1 MIALSTAPRTDVPRI
16 LCGMPSAIFTTIAT
30 LPRSA
35 RRVLWG
41 LLLLALISL
50 IGPEIAGADRAWRP
64 DWDAPSQAP
73 SWSHWFGTD
82 AIGRDVL
89 VRSLLGL
96 RMSLLIGVLATTL
109 ALLIGLG
116 YGAAAGLW
124 GGHRE
129 RWMMHSL
136 DVISAL
142 PFLLIVVLLLALF
155 DRSLWLLLLA
165 IGGYAWIDL
174 ARLVRAEAAR
184 LREQPF
190 VLAARMAGAG
200 SLALLRDHLLPNLL
214 PLALVYAGVIAAN
227 AILIE
232 SFLGFLGLGLEEPA
246 SGLGG
251 LLSEGAQELD
261 FAPWTLLFPASLLA
275 LTLALFQHLGDALR
289 DALDPRLPHSEGDP
303 EHRSESP
310 AAPMTLQADGNDPS
324 ALLQVRDL
332 RIALPQGGHVG
343 PLSFAVAAGQCLG
356 VMGESGSGKSLTAL
370 ALCGLLPTGLQ
381 AKGTLQLDDH
391 ALALDSKLAAAV
403 LARWRGCRIGLVFQ
417 DPLASLHPLRR
428 IASQWREVRHQ
439 HGLPAQHA
447 DWQRA
452 LQQVDLAHLAHIA
465 SAFPHQLSGGQRQRV
480 MLALALAAEPR
491 LLVCDEATSAL
502 DSETR
507 RGILDL
513 LNRLRREQGLA
524 LLFIGHDLAEMQ
536 GIADHVQVLKQG
548 RVLEAQPSA
557 AFFDAPISAYGR
569 ALLAAT
575 RLQGLRPV
583 ATGLGDGE
591 PVLDVCRLSLR
602 YPGQSGFALQEVSLQ
617 LRRGECLALLGRS
630 GSGKSSLVRA
640 LLGLHVG
647 ERHGEI
653 RLHGSVL
660 GERWTRLQRRQVQM
674 VFQDP
679 FASLD
684 PRQTVADLLREP
696 RRLQRLRT
704 STEQLHAL
712 LTAVGLDGDVLTRFP
727 HAFSGGQRQRIAI
740 ARALAL
746 EPAVLICDEAVS
758 ALDAI
763 HRQHLLQLLQSLQ
776 AQRGLALL
784 FITHDPQAAAAI
796 AQRTLQM
803 RDGRIVAAESCA
815 PG

>member
-1 MIALSTAPRTDVPRI
+1 MRFDRAHRHPPKQAARI
-16 LCGMPSAIFTTIAT
+16 LCGMFSAPFARLAALPSHV
-30 LPRSA
+30 
-35 RRVLWG
+35 RRLLWG

-50 IGPEIAGADRAWRP
+50 IGPEWAGADRAWRP

-73 SWSHWFGTD
+73 SWAHWFGTD

-96 RMSLLIGVLATTL
+96 RMSLLIGVLATGL
-109 ALLIGLG
+109 ALLIGLV

-124 GGHRE
+124 GGRRE
-129 RWMMHSL
+129 RLLMRAL
-136 DVISAL
+136 DVVSAL

-184 LREQPF
+184 LRELPF

-200 SLALLRDHLLPNLL
+200 TFALLRDHLLPNLL

-289 DALDPRLPHSEGDP
+289 DALDPRLQALTSDRIAEP
-303 EHRSESP
+303 EAP
-310 AAPMTLQADGNDPS
+310 ADDAAAPLSQPDAS

-332 RIALPQGGHVG
+332 CIALPNGGQIG
-343 PLSFAVAAGQCLG
+343 PLSFDVAAGECLG

-370 ALCGLLPTGLQ
+370 ALCGLLPQGLLANGRIALDGEQ
-381 AKGTLQLDDH
+381 AALDD
-391 ALALDSKLAAAV
+391 AGV
-403 LARWRGCRIGLVFQ
+403 LARWRGRRIGLVFQ

-428 IASQWREVRHQ
+428 IAAQWREVRRQ
-439 HGLPAQHA
+439 HGLPAQSV

-452 LQQVDLAHLAHIA
+452 LQQVDLAHLTHIDR
-465 SAFPHQLSGGQRQRV
+465 AFPHELSGGQRQRV
-480 MLALALAAEPR
+480 MLALALAAEPCV
-491 LLVCDEATSAL
+491 LICDEATSAL
-502 DSETR
+502 DSEAR

-513 LNRLRREQGLA
+513 LDRLRREHGLA
-524 LLFIGHDLAEMQ
+524 VLFIGHDLQEMQ
-536 GIADHVQVLKQG
+536 AIASRVLVLKQG
-548 RVLEAQPSA
+548 RVVETQACA
-557 AFFDAPISAYGR
+557 DFFRAPLSAYGH
-569 ALLAAT
+569 ALLDAT
-575 RLQGLRPV
+575 ELRGLRPLPV
-583 ATGLGDGE
+583 AAIEAGPTLQA
-591 PVLDVCRLSLR
+591 LNMSLR
-602 YPGQSGFALQEVSLQ
+602 YPDQSGFALQDISLQ
-617 LRRGECLALLGRS
+617 LHRGECLALLGRS

-640 LLGLHVG
+640 LLGLHGG
-647 ERHGEI
+647 ERRGEI
-653 RLHGSVL
+653 RLDGAVL
-660 GERWTRLQRRQVQM
+660 GERWTRRQRQRVQM

-684 PRQTVADLLREP
+684 PRQRIGDLLREP
-696 RRLQRLRT
+696 RRLQGLPT
-704 STEQLHAL
+704 TITQLHEWLA
-712 LTAVGLDGDVLTRFP
+712 AVGLQADALMRFP

-740 ARALAL
+740 ARALTL
-746 EPAVLICDEAVS
+746 QPAVLVCDEAVS

-776 AQRGLALL
+776 ADRGLALL

-796 AQRTLQM
+796 AQRTLWM
-803 RDGRIVAAESCA
+803 RDGRIVDDATAAV
-815 PG
+815 

>member
-1 MIALSTAPRTDVPRI
+1 MF
-16 LCGMPSAIFTTIAT
+16 SASFARLVA
-30 LPRSA
+30 LPRPV
-35 RRVLWG
+35 RRLLWG
-41 LLLLALISL
+41 LLFLALISL
-50 IGPEIAGADRAWRP
+50 IGPEMAGADRAWRP
-64 DWDAPSQAP
+64 DWDSPSQAP
-73 SWSHWFGTD
+73 SLTHWFGTD

-96 RMSLLIGVLATTL
+96 RMSLLIGVLATAL
-109 ALLIGLG
+109 ALLIGLL

-124 GGHRE
+124 GGRRE
-129 RWMMHSL
+129 RWLMRAL

-200 SLALLRDHLLPNLL
+200 TFALLRDHLLPNLL

-246 SGLGG
+246 GGLGG

-261 FAPWTLLFPASLLA
+261 FAPWTLLFPACLLA

-289 DALDPRLPHSEGDP
+289 DALDPRLQHPEGDP
-303 EHRSESP
+303 EPRSETP
-310 AAPMTLQADGNDPS
+310 VAPITTHASDDDPS

-332 RIALPQGGHVG
+332 RISLPQGGQVG
-343 PLSFAVAAGQCLG
+343 PLSFAIAAGECLG

-381 AKGTLQLDDH
+381 AHGTLQLDGAPIPLDS
-391 ALALDSKLAAAV
+391 ALAAST
-403 LARWRGCRIGLVFQ
+403 LARWRGRRIGLVFQ

-439 HGLPAQHA
+439 HGLPARDA

-452 LQQVDLAHLAHIA
+452 LQQVDLAHLAHLG
-465 SAFPHQLSGGQRQRV
+465 SAFAHQLSGGQRQRV
-480 MLALALAAEPR
+480 MLALALAAEPC
-491 LLVCDEATSAL
+491 LLICDEATSAL
-502 DSETR
+502 DRETR

-524 LLFIGHDLAEMQ
+524 LLFIGHDLSEMQ
-536 GIADHVQVLKQG
+536 DISDRVLLLRHG
-548 RVLEAQPSA
+548 RVIEAQPRA

-569 ALLAAT
+569 ELLAAT
-575 RLQGLRPV
+575 HLHGMQPLAARQDDAGI
-583 ATGLGDGE
+583 
-591 PVLDVCRLSLR
+591 VLDVRDLSLR
-602 YPGQSGFALQEVSLQ
+602 YPGQSGFALQDVSLQ

-640 LLGLHVG
+640 LLGLHAGQRQG
-647 ERHGEI
+647 EV
-653 RLHGSVL
+653 RLHGERL
-660 GERWTRLQRRQVQM
+660 GERWTRAQRRQVQM

-684 PRQTVADLLREP
+684 PRQRVLELLREP
-696 RRLQRLRT
+696 RRLHGL
-704 STEQLHAL
+704 STHVEPLVEL
-712 LTAVGLDGDVLTRFP
+712 LTAVGMDADALTRFP

-746 EPAVLICDEAVS
+746 EPSVLICDEAVS

-763 HRQHLLQLLQSLQ
+763 HRQQLLLLLQSLQ
-776 AQRGLALL
+776 AAHDLALL
-784 FITHDPQAAAAI
+784 FITHDPQAASAI
-796 AQRTLQM
+796 AQRTLWM
-803 RDGRIVAAESCA
+803 RDGQLTPHA
-815 PG
+815 PTMP